1 MKVKQTVEDYLQ
13 LTGKE
18 ETKQIRETH
27 AITHYY
33 GYGKYFSEPTL
44 THNNTNILK
53 MYDLSFRVN
62 LVYKP
67 KTIWFWIKKLFNKIL
82 KPMKKQN
89 KPV

>member
-1 MKVKQTVEDYLQ
+1 MKVKQTVEDYPQ

-18 ETKQIRETH
+18 ETKQIREKH
-27 AITHYY
+27 AVTHYY
-33 GYGKYFSEPTL
+33 VKYFSESTL

-82 KPMKKQN
+82 KHMKKQN